1 VPEAPTTEFWRGIKP
16 ITTVFQPNLHRLFS
30 ADGDSVS
37 RCIWRERLEHA
48 HDDLTGPGLQHLG
61 VGEIAAR
68 RGFASQVHFA
78 RAHRARYGS
87 TPSAAR
93 AGSSRS

>member
-1 VPEAPTTEFWRGIKP
+1 M
-16 ITTVFQPNLHRLFS
+16 
-30 ADGDSVS
+30 ADIQGTY
-37 RCIWRERLEHA
+37 
-48 HDDLTGPGLQHLG
+48 DDLTDPRLQHLG

-68 RGFASQVHFA
+68 RGFASQAHFA